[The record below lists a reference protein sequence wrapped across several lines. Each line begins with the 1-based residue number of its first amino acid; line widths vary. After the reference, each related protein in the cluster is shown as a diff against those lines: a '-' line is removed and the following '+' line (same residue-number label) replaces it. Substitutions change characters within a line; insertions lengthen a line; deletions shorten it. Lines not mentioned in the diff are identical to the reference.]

1 MSRLL
6 FLGASVSQA
15 PAIRY
20 ARAQGHF
27 VVACDADPDA
37 VAFELCDVRAVVD
50 FSDVERVAAVAARER
65 VDGVLAVCTDRAVVP
80 AALVTEK
87 LGLPGITPSV
97 ATAMTHK
104 PSMRRC
110 LQQGAVPQPRY
121 VVVGHELDPVAASS
135 ITLPAVLKPAD
146 SGGQRGLF
154 MISRLRELDKHL
166 PETLAMS
173 RSGEAMLEEYVDGAE
188 VNTLFVVRGGEP
200 TLLTISDRLRPP
212 GAGFGVGWIH
222 SFPAALPDETLR
234 QIETVAAAA
243 IRTLGLENG
252 IAFPQ
257 LIVARDG
264 VFVVEVAARIAA
276 GQMADLVR
284 HAVGIELFEIA
295 IAQATGQ
302 RVSDEMVAPRF
313 RRPIAIRFLTA
324 SPGLLPLGR
333 VTAIRGLNDVR
344 ASSGV
349 LDAGLYFDVGAT
361 IGPLQVDADRRGYV
375 IATGANAVEALA
387 RASAAADHLRID
399 TSSRDES
406 AATRGSVR
414 PLAAVLVAVL
424 MAATIGAFMLTE
436 HAKLERALVA
446 STRVDKTF
454 SPVCGCRQRI
464 AHIGFRL
471 LRRTRTIV
479 SVVNAAG
486 RAVTT
491 LVSARQLGPG
501 LVRLV
506 WDGRGNT
513 GARLPD
519 GRYFPDVD
527 FPKLHRDLRLP
538 SPIILD
544 TARPKVIFATVSL
557 GRRTALVR
565 YRFAERARAA
575 LLVDG
580 RRVVLTRFAPLSGE
594 LRWSMR
600 FQNGAHL
607 GSGPHKFDLLAIDA
621 AGNRSRPDLL
631 DARRV

>member
-20 ARAQGHF
+20 ARARGHF

-37 VAFELCDVRAVVD
+37 VGFELCDVRAVVD

-87 LGLPGITPSV
+87 LGLPGIAPSV

-104 PSMRRC
+104 PSMRLC
-110 LQQGAVPQPRY
+110 LQQDAVPQPRY
-121 VVVGHELDPVAASS
+121 VVVRHELDPVAVSS

-173 RSGEAMLEEYVDGAE
+173 RSGEAMLEEYVDGTE

-212 GAGFGVGWIH
+212 GVGFGVGWIH
-222 SFPAALPDETLR
+222 SFPAALPDETAR

-243 IRTLGLENG
+243 IRSLGLEDG

-295 IAQATGQ
+295 IAQATGR

-333 VTAIRGLNDVR
+333 VTAIRGLDDVR

-361 IGPLQVDADRRGYV
+361 IGPLHVDADRRGYV
-375 IATGANAVEALA
+375 IATGANAVDALA
-387 RASAAADHLRID
+387 RANAAADHLRID
-399 TSSRDES
+399 TSRDES
-406 AATRGSVR
+406 SAMRGSVR

-424 MAATIGAFMLTE
+424 MAATVGAFMLTE

-501 LVRLV
+501 PVRLV

-513 GARLPD
+513 GANLPD

-538 SPIILD
+538 SPMLLD
-544 TARPKVIFATVSL
+544 TARPKVIFASFSL

-607 GSGPHKFDLLAIDA
+607 GSGQHKFALLAIDA
-621 AGNRSRPDLL
+621 AGNRSLPDPLNV
-631 DARRV
+631 RRV